1 MGITM
6 GKFMDKWKKSVIH
19 LECATDSEHF
29 YDRIKRIGSLW
40 KKLDEGKIN
49 REEFVEQMKQICAK
63 SRDIRYRGTA
73 IFLVHN
79 KRRYLVSARHVLW
92 DKYSAKREYQEEINR
107 TQDQQTQVPKILRE
121 HFDQRHMD
129 NIFKMIF
136 RVPSLDEVLEGTFD
150 NITLSFLT
158 NLGAGS
164 SRDVPYTFSKPELD
178 LAVVSLDQRDSRFA
192 DNLINIGHKPITLD
206 DINEGP
212 SKEGTEVFTVGFPSS
227 TALLGQ
233 IRRPPDLTY
242 WSSSYFSIPTFS
254 FGRVSMLH
262 DSIPF
267 FWIDMSIYP
276 GNSGG
281 PVIEGNKLVGIVS
294 EQPTI
299 PVEESEKLRTR
310 IPFGKV
316 IKTKFIADLL
326 SIQEKKDSHT
336 L

>member
-1 MGITM
+1 MGITK

-19 LECATDSEHF
+19 LECATDSEHI
-29 YDRIKRIGSLW
+29 YDRIKRTDSLW

-49 REEFVEQMKQICAK
+49 REEFEEQISAK
-63 SRDIRYRGTA
+63 SRDIRYHGTA

-92 DKYSAKREYQEEINR
+92 DKYSAKREYQEEIDR
-107 TQDQQTQVPKILRE
+107 TQDQQTQLPEILRE
-121 HFDQRHMD
+121 HLDQRYMD

-136 RVPSLDEVLEGTFD
+136 RVPSLDEVLQGTFD
-150 NITLSFLT
+150 NKRSFLM
-158 NLGAGS
+158 NLGAGTS
-164 SRDVPYTFSKPELD
+164 FTVPYTFSKPELD
-178 LAVVSLDQRDSRFA
+178 LAVVSLDQRERNSRFA
-192 DNLINIGHKPITLD
+192 DNLISIGYKPITLD

-233 IRRPPDLTY
+233 IRRPPALTN

-281 PVIEGNKLVGIVS
+281 PVIEGNKFVGIVS
-294 EQPTI
+294 GQPTI